1 MHGRAAELIG
11 NLLRRQ
17 SVELRELYKRG
28 LLTEFR
34 QVAMMQTIQDLLN
47 AQGGCERIKNTPFSR
62 QFA

>member
-1 MHGRAAELIG
+1 M
-11 NLLRRQ
+11 LRRQ